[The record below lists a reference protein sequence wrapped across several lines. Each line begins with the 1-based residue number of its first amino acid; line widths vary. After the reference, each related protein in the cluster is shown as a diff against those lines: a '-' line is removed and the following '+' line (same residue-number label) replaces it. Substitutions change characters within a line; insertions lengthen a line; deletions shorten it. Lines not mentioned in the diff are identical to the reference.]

1 MLGAPEIN
9 REAQGDS
16 PVEILVRVRPL
27 SASEKYAA
35 GSEHGIVSV
44 TSDSILLSADSG
56 SEETR
61 SFSFDRVASPTTT
74 QADIFEI
81 IGKRFT
87 DSCLNGYNGSLFAYG
102 QTGSGKTYTMRGP
115 LGPEQHG
122 KEVAESGLIPRTF
135 HYLFERIQTEQKN
148 AHKGSLRFAVS
159 FSYMQIYGEVMTDV
173 LNNKNAKLR
182 LSQNGDVVGLKWVPV
197 HNANE
202 CMSLFRKGL
211 QHLKVGDTSMNK
223 QSSRSHS
230 ILTIKVNRMQ
240 QRTADGASLERCSD
254 LKLIDLA
261 GRERQKDSN
270 ADGQRLKE
278 ACHIN
283 TSLSA
288 LSTVIRKLADGD
300 TGYVPYRDNKLTL
313 LLKDSLSGKSKTG
326 IVCNISPA
334 SGNLR
339 ETLSDLKWAQRCK
352 QIKTQLAV
360 NDEINRDVD
369 QRHVT
374 EIQELN
380 AELARVQE
388 QNTESAMIQ
397 AVNTNSTLSLL
408 ERVFSD
414 IVVAEESARLADQTM
429 QRLTTEL
436 DLGVRKAVLKLAAL
450 ELVEQRL
457 KESDERIRFRDKER
471 ELMEQQHQAQVQA
484 LKTRIEDMTAELNG
498 LQNSKRRSYSQLNGV
513 LGKADPKSGVYS
525 DRLVY
530 TTVPPPLN
538 AIGCGVEVLRSDG
551 VW

>member
-9 REAQGDS
+9 REAQGDC

-44 TSDSILLSADSG
+44 KSDSVLLSADSG

-61 SFSFDRVASPTTT
+61 SFSFDRVANPTTT
-74 QADIFEI
+74 QADIFDI

-87 DSCLNGYNGSLFAYG
+87 DSCLNGYNGSLFAHG

-115 LGPEQHG
+115 LGPEHG
-122 KEVAESGLIPRTF
+122 KEGAESGLIPRTF
-135 HYLFERIQTEQKN
+135 QYLFERIQTEQKD
-148 AHKGSLRFAVS
+148 AHKGSLRFSVS
-159 FSYMQIYGEVMTDV
+159 LSYMQLYGEVMKDV
-173 LNNKNAKLR
+173 LNDENEKLR
-182 LSQNGDVVGLKWVPV
+182 LSQNGDVIGLKWEPV
-197 HNANE
+197 HTANE
-202 CMSLFRKGL
+202 CMALFRKGL

-230 ILTIKVNRMQ
+230 ILTIKVKRMQ
-240 QRTADGASLERCSD
+240 QRTADGAILERCSD

-334 SGNLR
+334 IGNLR

-352 QIKTQLAV
+352 QVKTQLAV
-360 NDEINRDVD
+360 NDEINRDMD
-369 QRHVT
+369 ERHVT

-388 QNTESAMIQ
+388 QNTESATIQ

-414 IVVAEESARLADQTM
+414 IVVAEESARLADKTM

-436 DLGVRKAVLKLAAL
+436 DLGVRKTVLKLAAL
-450 ELVEQRL
+450 EVAEQRL
-457 KESDERIRFRDKER
+457 KERDELIRFRENER

-484 LKTRIEDMTAELNG
+484 LKTRIEDITAEFNCLP
-498 LQNSKRRSYSQLNGV
+498 NSKLPSYSHLNGV
-513 LGKADPKSGVYS
+513 VEKADPKSGVYA
-525 DRLVY
+525 DRPVY
-530 TTVPPPLN
+530 TSVPPPLY